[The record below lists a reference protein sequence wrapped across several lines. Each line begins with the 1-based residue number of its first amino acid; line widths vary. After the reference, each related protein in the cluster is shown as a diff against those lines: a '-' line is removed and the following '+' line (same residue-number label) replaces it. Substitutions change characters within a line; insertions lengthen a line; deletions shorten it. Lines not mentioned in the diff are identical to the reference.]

1 MMVNVNII
9 CTWCILVIEAVT
21 VSNLIVTAS
30 LVSEIWLAADR
41 QAAGLIY
48 VNVLKVI
55 KTLKAKQMV

>member
-1 MMVNVNII
+1 M
-9 CTWCILVIEAVT
+9 
-21 VSNLIVTAS
+21 SNLIVTAS

-48 VNVLKVI
+48 VIVLKVV